1 MTQSKIRNVAIIAHV
16 DHGKTTLIDG
26 LLRQTGIFRSNQKVV
41 ERVMDQDDLEREK
54 GITIFSKNAAIQ
66 YEGYRINLVDTPGHA
81 DFGGEVQRIL
91 KMVDSV
97 LLLVD
102 ALEGPMPQTKYVLR
116 NALQM
121 GHAPIVVINKIDRPQ
136 ARPLQVLD
144 EVFDLFVEL
153 GANDRQLDFPVVYA
167 SARDGHA
174 SLDHDGPG
182 QDLSPLLRTIINHVP
197 PPQGESD
204 QPLQWFV
211 SAVSYDPYL
220 GRLGT
225 GRIHRGT
232 IKPGQDLVLMRKDGS
247 QMPGRISR
255 VFVYRGLE
263 KMQVEEA
270 GAGEIVCLAGLDD
283 LDVGE
288 TLCAPDTL
296 EALPPL
302 QFDEPTLTMSFRV
315 NDSPFAGR
323 EGRFVTA
330 RHLED
335 RLRKEALSNVNLRLE
350 PGNGTSGFPVRARGA
365 LQLAILMENMRREGY
380 EFQVS
385 RPQVIEKVEDGVRME
400 PIELA
405 MVDVA
410 EEFAGTVIE
419 LMGQRKGE
427 LKAMSSGQTGYTRL
441 EFSIPSRGLIGF
453 HGEFLTATRGTG
465 VLNHAFAGYEPWKG
479 DLRQRNRGA
488 LIALENGVAVT
499 YSLFNLQERGTLF
512 MDPGEP
518 VYAGMIV
525 GENSRE
531 NDLVVNVCKTKKLTN
546 MRAAGSDEALRLTP
560 ARAFTLE
567 QALEY
572 LADDALLEVTPQK
585 LRMRMR
591 YLDHNERKRQGKLE
605 QAG

>member
-26 LLRQTGIFRSNQKVV
+26 LLRQTGIFRGNQKVL
-41 ERVMDQDDLEREK
+41 ERGMDQDDLEREK